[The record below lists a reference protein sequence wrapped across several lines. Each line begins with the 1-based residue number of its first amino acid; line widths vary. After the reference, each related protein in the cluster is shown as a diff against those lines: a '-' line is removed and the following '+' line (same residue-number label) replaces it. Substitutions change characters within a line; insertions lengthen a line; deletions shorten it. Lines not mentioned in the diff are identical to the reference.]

1 MPIRFFPPA
10 VLLIFLASGAHADS
24 KDRIMASRYL
34 RAQFCVERA
43 VGQRWHERYGIPMV
57 MNPWGISEPTAASL
71 ARGPEA
77 LRRAHTRCRAE
88 NELADE
94 PMPR

>member
-1 MPIRFFPPA
+1 MTIRFSA
-10 VLLIFLASGAHADS
+10 ALLVLLSSAVHADG

-57 MNPWGISEPTAASL
+57 MNRWGISEPTAAGL
-71 ARGPEA
+71 AKGPEA

-88 NELADE
+88 NQLADE
-94 PMPR
+94 PIPR